1 MIIILV
7 FVGSGDVVSLHRFHS
22 TVVGDDDD
30 DHCDDDADVDAAHAA
45 VRYLIHLDRG
55 VLPLSCLTQNF
66 YTISFIS
73 CHCRISHLSLI
84 ILWREN
90 KNRSKS
96 T

>member
-1 MIIILV
+1 
-7 FVGSGDVVSLHRFHS
+7 
-22 TVVGDDDD
+22 
-30 DHCDDDADVDAAHAA
+30 
-45 VRYLIHLDRG
+45 LDRG

-90 KNRSKS
+90 KNRSKF